1 MKIELRI
8 LSFTLNRRNNWS
20 LHWTQLDQLCGVNIL
35 GDEGILHNL
44 VYETIL
50 VGIFLPQLL
59 INLVRKIQM
68 R

>member
-1 MKIELRI
+1 MSIGFKL
-8 LSFTLNRRNNWS
+8 FTLNRRDNRS

-35 GDEGILHNL
+35 GDEGIMHNL